1 MNGLFPAVKRNN
13 SIGNDDN
20 VNKGNNNFVI
30 LGHNRNY
37 RPNNSGQGTGYIG
50 AQIEAA

>member
-1 MNGLFPAVKRNN
+1 VKGNN

-30 LGHNRNY
+30 LGPSRNY

-50 AQIEAA
+50 AQTGAV